1 MIQHSECE
9 LLVCVGPQTDVNC
22 ELCTYTHKS
31 SVILLDSL
39 NSFIRSSLHTI
50 DCTWTSPT
58 KSGQET
64 RELSLVQ
71 KAVKYSIVSQHKG
84 QKEANT
90 RLGRYTIKHYM

>member
-9 LLVCVGPQTDVNC
+9 FLVCVGPYTDVYC
-22 ELCTYTHKS
+22 ELHTYTCKS

-39 NSFIRSSLHTI
+39 DSFIRSSLHTR

-90 RLGRYTIKHYM
+90 RLGRYTRKHHM

>member
-1 MIQHSECE
+1 MCA
-9 LLVCVGPQTDVNC
+9 QTDVYC
-22 ELCTYTHKS
+22 ELCTYICKS

-39 NSFIRSSLHTI
+39 NSFIRSSLHTR

-71 KAVKYSIVSQHKG
+71 KEVKYSIVSQHKG
-84 QKEANT
+84 QKEAPHWDVT
-90 RLGRYTIKHYM
+90 L

>member
-1 MIQHSECE
+1 M
-9 LLVCVGPQTDVNC
+9 VCVGAQTDVYC
-22 ELCTYTHKS
+22 ELRTYIHKS
-31 SVILLDSL
+31 SVIVLDSL
-39 NSFIRSSLHTI
+39 NSFIRSSLHTR

-90 RLGRYTIKHYM
+90 RLGRYTMKHYM